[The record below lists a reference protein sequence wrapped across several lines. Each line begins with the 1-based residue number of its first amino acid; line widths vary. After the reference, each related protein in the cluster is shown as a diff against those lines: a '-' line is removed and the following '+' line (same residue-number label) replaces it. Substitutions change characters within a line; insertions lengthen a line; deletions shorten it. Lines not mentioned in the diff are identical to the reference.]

1 MVIACS
7 KSDSADNDNVIE
19 NQSPTLNIDKSLIQ
33 FDNTMISKSSMAA
46 TFSVQSQNL
55 NSEISLS
62 VGDNFE
68 ISDDNSDFKK
78 SLTVQPNQ
86 NKTLYVRFSPSELG
100 TPTGLIT

>member
-1 MVIACS
+1 
-7 KSDSADNDNVIE
+7 
-19 NQSPTLNIDKSLIQ
+19 
-33 FDNTMISKSSMAA
+33 MISKSSMAA

-78 SLTVQPNQ
+78 SLIVQPNQ

-100 TPTGLIT
+100 TLTGLITITSSNVSQKTILKEEEKI